1 MEKGGRGI
9 KFKDNVDSI
18 FKGDFRRF
26 KREIIFFIL
35 GNLMNI
41 V

>member
-9 KFKDNVDSI
+9 KFKDNVDSTP
-18 FKGDFRRF
+18 KGDFRRS
-26 KREIIFFIL
+26 KRETTLSTL

-41 V
+41 A